1 MPLIITADKVLE
13 GTTMEISKI
22 IMDSKELD
30 SKTTLEIVSTE
41 EMATRIISGKEMD
54 IQIIITM
61 AIIMEMD
68 SPVGIEMQE
77 MTVEISTAGEM
88 ETTTLGEVG
97 IIISK
102 EMEIAEIFVMTSP
115 SQKIPPKPKLKQKR
129 MLNAG
134 ML

>member
-1 MPLIITADKVLE
+1 
-13 GTTMEISKI
+13 
-22 IMDSKELD
+22 MDSKELD
-30 SKTTLEIVSTE
+30 SKIILEMVSTE

-61 AIIMEMD
+61 AIIMGMDFPVEM
-68 SPVGIEMQE
+68 EMQE
-77 MTVEISTAGEM
+77 MEVEISTAGEM

-102 EMEIAEIFVMTSP
+102 EMEIAEIIGMTSL
-115 SQKIPPKPKLKQKR
+115 SQKIPPKPKLEQKR
-129 MLNAG
+129 ILNAG